1 MFVRNADQS
10 AKMANIKVQKNNMDT
25 FPQLEHTSNDTGRL
39 LLYHIQQGDTDF
51 SKYYLYKTVHL
62 RGGKSIVEVLLMCND
77 LEYLHQQI
85 LRQGFYRYPDNPE
98 DDPRI
103 MGVFI

>member
-1 MFVRNADQS
+1 MEQ
-10 AKMANIKVQKNNMDT
+10 
-25 FPQLEHTSNDTGRL
+25 FPLLEHTSNDTGRI

-51 SKYYLYKTVHL
+51 SKYYLYKTAHL
-62 RGGKSIVEVLLMCND
+62 PGGQSEINVLLMCDD
-77 LEYLHQQI
+77 LEWLQGQI
-85 LRQGFYRYPDNPE
+85 LRQGFFRFPDNPN